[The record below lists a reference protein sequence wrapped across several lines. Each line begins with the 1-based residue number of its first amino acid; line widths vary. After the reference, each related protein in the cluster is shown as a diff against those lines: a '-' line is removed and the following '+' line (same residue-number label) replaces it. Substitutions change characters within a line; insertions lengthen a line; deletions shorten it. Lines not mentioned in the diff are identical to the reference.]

1 MRKFAIGAVVVCGV
15 AAATLALAAPVLA
28 APTGAASAA
37 DTVNELQA
45 NGYKVILN
53 KVGGAPLS
61 QCTVTSI
68 RPGQQITEPVTAG
81 GGNLTDKVLFTT
93 VFVTT
98 NC

>member
-1 MRKFAIGAVVVCGV
+1 MRKFAISTLVVCGL

-28 APTGAASAA
+28 APTGAGSAA

-53 KVGGAPLS
+53 KVGSAPLS

-68 RPGQQITEPVTAG
+68 RPGQQITEPVTSG

-98 NC
+98 SC